1 MPYMP
6 CNNPQCDNSRKT
18 PENLCPKC
26 QAEAKAKAAK
36 AKAKAAKPKIAKPV
50 DK

>member
-6 CNNPQCDNSRKT
+6 CTNSNCGNSRKT
-18 PENLCPKC
+18 PEQLCPKC
-26 QAEAKAKAAK
+26 QAIADKAIK
-36 AKAKAAKPKIAKPV
+36 AKAKAAKPV